1 MPFAMPNKQHRINK
15 GGSQDGVNIIIG
27 KNLAVKI
34 VSPIFNS
41 QFQWHNVR
49 EFLIQLLLYTAA
61 AATKA
66 EMLQ

>member
-1 MPFAMPNKQHRINK
+1 MPNKQHRINK

-41 QFQWHNVR
+41 QFQ
-49 EFLIQLLLYTAA
+49 
-61 AATKA
+61 
-66 EMLQ
+66 